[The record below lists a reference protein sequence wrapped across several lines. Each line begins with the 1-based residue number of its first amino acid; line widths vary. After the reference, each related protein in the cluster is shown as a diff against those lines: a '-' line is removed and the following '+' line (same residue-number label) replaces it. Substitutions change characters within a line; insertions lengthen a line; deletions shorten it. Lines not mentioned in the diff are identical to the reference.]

1 MCVCVYSPS
10 SISFPG
16 DNFESSKSL
25 VSDMETVLQVGH
37 LEEFNFNQVL
47 KVQTDQMTSSKH
59 PATWVNR
66 GFVWAFLDQ
75 STEMEHY

>member
-1 MCVCVYSPS
+1 MIVLDNSQSRSVCVCPHSLLPS
-10 SISFPG
+10 LHLLPW

-37 LEEFNFNQVL
+37 LEKFNFNQAL

-59 PATWVNR
+59 LAL
-66 GFVWAFLDQ
+66 G
-75 STEMEHY
+75 